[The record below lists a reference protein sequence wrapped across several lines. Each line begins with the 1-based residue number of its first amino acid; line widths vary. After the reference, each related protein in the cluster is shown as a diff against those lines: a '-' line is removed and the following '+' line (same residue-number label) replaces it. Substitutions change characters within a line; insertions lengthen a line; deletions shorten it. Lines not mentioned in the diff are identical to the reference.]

1 MGLFQSARILIE
13 HSVAT
18 DSRLNAIAFKPYG
31 THRGALSG
39 RDGSFGKIG
48 DEATER
54 DEFGEAGNHSE
65 SHLLSKPLIEP
76 FGISE
81 LFNPG
86 NSAFI
91 VLIHQLCECFNGCN
105 LCHSTY
111 YHLLGYILTGAYIY

>member
-1 MGLFQSARILIE
+1 MDLFQGTRTLIE

-18 DSRLNAIAFKPYG
+18 DSRLDAIAFDPEG
-31 THRGALSG
+31 THRGAFSG
-39 RDGSFGKIG
+39 RYRGFGKIG
-48 DEATER
+48 YSAER
-54 DEFGEAGNHSE
+54 DEFGETGNHL

-111 YHLLGYILTGAYIY
+111 YHVLGYILTGAYMY